1 MTAGIGRAAARARG
15 TGTRHLVNHA
25 APVPLIGHH
34 PRRRNLDAMTST
46 TTTAAGPFAAGL
58 RGFTVA
64 SVTIVAV
71 QAFEAV
77 AVSTAMPTVAAALHG
92 LSLYALAFGMPAAG
106 GIVGMVWAGIWSDRR
121 GPVGPLAAGWL
132 MFVAGLLVAG
142 TAGSMVVLIVGRGL
156 QGLGAG
162 LTSVALYVVVARAY
176 PEALRPTVFSLFA
189 AAWVVPALVGPAV
202 AGFLVT
208 HAGWRW
214 VFLSVPFVSVAA
226 ALAGWG
232 PCRRLQG
239 PPAEVTDDLRASQPG
254 SSQIG
259 VAVVA
264 GTAACL
270 LAVAGHYPPPVAV
283 PLAVLSIGLL
293 VWSVPRVLP
302 TGTYRSRRGLPTV
315 ILLRGLASAAFA
327 GAEVFLPLLLFRER
341 GLSPTEAGLVLTV
354 GALGWSAG
362 SALQGRFSSAER
374 RPMLLSLGFALLTTG
389 ILLVALTVW
398 PAMPLLV
405 VYPSWVMAGVGIG
418 IAFPTLSVLTLDLSA
433 PAEEG
438 RNASALQVN
447 DALLQSIMLAVSGAI
462 FAALLDTSHWSPYAA
477 GFAVAAGAAAI
488 GTTLARRVRPA

>member
-1 MTAGIGRAAARARG
+1 
-15 TGTRHLVNHA
+15 
-25 APVPLIGHH
+25 
-34 PRRRNLDAMTST
+34 MTSI

-176 PEALRPTVFSLFA
+176 PEALRPKVFSLFA
-189 AAWVVPALVGPAV
+189 AAWVVPALIGPAI

-214 VFLSVPFVSVAA
+214 VFLSVPFVAVAA
-226 ALAGWG
+226 AVVGWS

-239 PPAEVTDDLRASQPG
+239 PPPQVTVDLNAGRPG
-254 SSQIG
+254 TSRIV

-264 GTAACL
+264 GSAACL
-270 LAVAGHYPPPVAV
+270 LAVAGHYSPRWAV
-283 PLAVLSIGLL
+283 PLAVLAVGLL
-293 VWSVPRVLP
+293 VWSVPKVLP
-302 TGTYRSRRGLPTV
+302 AGTYRARRGLPTV

-341 GLSPTEAGLVLTV
+341 GLSPTQAGLVLTV

-362 SALQGRFSSAER
+362 SALQGRVSSAER
-374 RPMLLSLGFALLTTG
+374 RPMLLRLGFALLTTG
-389 ILLVALTVW
+389 ILLVAMTVW
-398 PAMPLLV
+398 QAVPLLL
-405 VYPSWVMAGVGIG
+405 VYPSWVLAGVGIG
-418 IAFPTLSVLTLDLSA
+418 IAYPTLSVLTLDESA

-438 RNASALQVN
+438 RNTSALQVN
-447 DALLQSIMLAVSGAI
+447 DALLQSITLAVSGAI
-462 FAALLDTSHWSPYAA
+462 FAALVDTSHWEPYAA

-488 GTTLARRVRPA
+488 GTALAGRVRRR